1 MLDED
6 TSSWN
11 LCDTHM
17 VDTLERLTLEA
28 FFHELDVPNL
38 YLPLRRD
45 RLNLPGLPESMLERA
60 NIGRRFDAIFHYDR
74 TRAVEPAGT
83 FGDLGSRRS
92 AGNVPVRHLK

>member
-17 VDTLERLTLEA
+17 VDTLERLTHEA

-60 NIGRRFDAIFHYDR
+60 NIGRQFDAVFHYDR
-74 TRAVEPAGT
+74 TRAVEP
-83 FGDLGSRRS
+83 LERS
-92 AGNVPVRHLK
+92 AIWEAGEVPETYPSGV